1 MFHNSLIPTVTTQSL
16 NGSERLLDIISKLVD
31 DRIILISG
39 PINTATATSIIAQL
53 LYLDSKDSSM
63 PIQMYINSPGGSVSD
78 GLAIY
83 DTMQH
88 IKADI
93 STICMGLAA
102 SMGAILLSGGTKG
115 KRYILK
121 NGEVMIHQP
130 LGGTGTNAQ
139 ASDIEICAHHILRTK
154 QKLNALLSENCG
166 KTIEEIAHATDR
178 DYFMSSEEAVN
189 FGIVDKII

>member
-1 MFHNSLIPTVTTQSL
+1 MIQNLLIPTVTTQSPNSGEL
-16 NGSERLLDIISKLVD
+16 LLDIFSKLVD

-39 PINTATATSIIAQL
+39 PIDTATAASTIAQL
-53 LYLDSKDSSM
+53 LYLDSKDSSS
-63 PIQMYINSPGGSVSD
+63 PIQIYINSPGGSVSD

-88 IKADI
+88 INSEV

-102 SMGAILLSGGTKG
+102 SMGAVLLSGGTKG

-130 LGGTGTNAQ
+130 LGGTGIHTQ
-139 ASDIEICAHHILRTK
+139 ASDIEICAQHILKTK
-154 QKLNALLSENCG
+154 QKLNSILSENCG
-166 KTIEEIAHATDR
+166 KTIKEVTLATDR
-178 DYFMSSEEAVN
+178 DYFMSSEEAIA

>member
-1 MFHNSLIPTVTTQSL
+1 MIQNLLIPTVTTQSP
-16 NGSERLLDIISKLVD
+16 NGGERLLDIFSKLVD

-39 PINTATATSIIAQL
+39 PIDTTTAASTIAQL
-53 LYLDSKDSSM
+53 LYLDSKDSSA
-63 PIQMYINSPGGSVSD
+63 PIQIYINSPGGSVSD

-88 IKADI
+88 IKSET
-93 STICMGLAA
+93 STICMGIAA
-102 SMGAILLSGGTKG
+102 SMAAILLSGGTKG

-130 LGGTGTNAQ
+130 LGGTGANTQ
-139 ASDIEICAHHILRTK
+139 ASDIQICAQHILKTK
-154 QKLNALLSENCG
+154 QKLNSLLSENCG
-166 KTIEEIAHATDR
+166 KSIEEITFATDR
-178 DYFMSSEEAVN
+178 DYFMSSEEAIA

>member
-1 MFHNSLIPTVTTQSL
+1 MIQNLLIPTVTTQSP
-16 NGSERLLDIISKLVD
+16 NGGERLLDIFSKLVD

-39 PINTATATSIIAQL
+39 PIDTATAASTIAQL
-53 LYLDSKDSSM
+53 LYLDSKDSSS
-63 PIQMYINSPGGSVSD
+63 PIQIHINSPGGSVSD

-88 IKADI
+88 INSEV

-102 SMGAILLSGGTKG
+102 SMGAVLLSGGTKG

-130 LGGTGTNAQ
+130 LGGTGAHTQ
-139 ASDIEICAHHILRTK
+139 ASDIEICAQHILKTK
-154 QKLNALLSENCG
+154 QKLNSILSENCG
-166 KTIEEIAHATDR
+166 KTIEEVTLATDR
-178 DYFMSSEEAVN
+178 DYFMSSEEAIA